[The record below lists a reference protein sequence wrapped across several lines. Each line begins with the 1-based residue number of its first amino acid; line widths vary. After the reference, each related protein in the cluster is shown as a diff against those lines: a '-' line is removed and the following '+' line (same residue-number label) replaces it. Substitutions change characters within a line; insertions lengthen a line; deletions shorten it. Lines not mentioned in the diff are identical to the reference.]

1 MGDQPTFEELQ
12 ARLPEIQEAIRE
24 AGLDGWL
31 LYDLHARNMVAA
43 KLVGHGDMSR
53 RWFVMI
59 PAEGEPR
66 ALVHGIE
73 ELPWEHWPWSRR
85 RYVGWQEL
93 DEALRTLVGSAQRVA
108 MEFSPGNAVPAVDLV
123 PAGVLERVRA
133 TGVEVVSSADL
144 VTLFHARWSAEQLA
158 SHRRAAAVLAQ
169 VAEATFRRLADGV
182 GGGAGPREAE
192 VMEWVI
198 ADLAARGCGVG
209 SDCIVATGVNA
220 ANPHYGPADGGAAF
234 KRGDVVLLDLWAKE
248 AEDAVYAD
256 QTWMAYLGAQVP
268 ERPAQLF
275 EIIRDARDA
284 AVRRAEEVWAS
295 GKELRGYELD
305 DAARAVVVAGGYGD
319 YFIHRTGHSI
329 DRDTHGAG
337 PNIDNLETHETRLIV
352 PGVGYSIEPGIYVPG
367 DLGIRTEINVYVS
380 EQGPE
385 VTTPHPQDA
394 VAALLPD

>member
-1 MGDQPTFEELQ
+1 MGDQPTFEDLK

-53 RWFVMI
+53 RWFVLI
-59 PAEGEPR
+59 PGDGEPR

-73 ELPWEHWPWSRR
+73 ELPWQHWPWSRE

-93 DEALRTLVGSAQRVA
+93 ADALRTLVGSAQRVA

-123 PAGVLERVRA
+123 PAGVLERVLA

-144 VTLFHARWSAEQLA
+144 VTLFHARWSTEQLA

-169 VAEATFRRLADGV
+169 VAEATFRRLAGAVGDGQT
-182 GGGAGPREAE
+182 PREAE
-192 VMEWVI
+192 VMDWVI

-220 ANPHYGPADGGAAF
+220 ANPHYGPVDGGAAF

-305 DAARAVVVAGGYGD
+305 DAARAVVTDGGYGAF
-319 YFIHRTGHSI
+319 FIHRTGHSI

-352 PGVGYSIEPGIYVPG
+352 PGVGYSIEPGIYIPG
-367 DLGIRTEINVYVS
+367 EVGLRTEINVYVS
-380 EQGPE
+380 ESGPE